1 VIETKGTEMTT
12 PSKTTR
18 TKKTKTKWLVL
29 GGVLLGATLG
39 GLTFMVSDAPGAA
52 PVAKRD
58 EAPALTR
65 LQQEASARFAGVQP
79 HITLPD
85 GKQLPP
91 VNPAHALQMKVNAFQ
106 SILAKEAEERDPTF
120 HLKAEAELERRAP
133 MLAAITWDDL
143 SGNREMDFTIE
154 DSSACRLDGKTEL
167 SLDAKDVGQHPCLAQ
182 GGSYWEPDT
191 KLKVSLT
198 PIGADQP
205 LWQELLSGTK
215 KAMATEAH
223 LAGLET
229 IPGQGG

>member
-1 VIETKGTEMTT
+1 MTKGTKM
-12 PSKTTR
+12 
-18 TKKTKTKWLVL
+18 KKTSSRWLVA
-29 GGVLLGATLG
+29 GGVLLGGVLG
-39 GLTFMVSDAPGAA
+39 GLTFVVTDAA
-52 PVAKRD
+52 PAKVAAAKPD
-58 EAPALTR
+58 DAPALTR
-65 LQQEASARFAGVQP
+65 LQKEAAARFAGVQP

-120 HLKAEAELERRAP
+120 HLKAEAELTRRAP

-154 DSSACRLDGKTEL
+154 DSSACHLDGKVEL
-167 SLDAKDVGQHPCLAQ
+167 GLDAKDVGQHPCLAQ

-191 KLKVSLT
+191 KLKVVLT

-205 LWQELLSGTK
+205 LWQELLSSTK

-223 LAGLET
+223 LAGLEAS
-229 IPGQGG
+229 PGQGG